1 VSVAL
6 VTDSTAYLSP
16 AVVDVHG
23 ISVVPL
29 HVIIAGQEHSEG
41 VDVTADEVAA
51 ALRSFAPVSTSRPS
65 PSAFLRAYEA
75 AAAAGAE
82 AIVSVHIS
90 ADMSSTID
98 SARLAAEQSP
108 VPVTVVD
115 SRSMGMAMG
124 YAVLSAC
131 DAARAG
137 ASAAEVAEVARRR
150 AEGAT
155 VVFYVDTLEH
165 LRRGGRIGAAAAL
178 LGSALAIKPILALA
192 DGRIQPLERV
202 RTSVRALSR
211 IEELAVSAAEAAPD
225 GFDIAV
231 HHLDSRSRADDL
243 AARLRERLGDRLSAP
258 PAEQQAGLHAGLQA
272 GGDPGLRVDE
282 QAGLQVGQQAGLDV
296 DEQAGLQVGQQA
308 GRQAGQHLGRPAGQ
322 QVGEEGARSGELS
335 GGALGGPAQ
344 GGDSGGQPGG
354 GAEGGP
360 SEGAG
365 ELVVVELG
373 AVVGAHVGPGTLAV
387 VVSPRLGV

>member
-1 VSVAL
+1 MSVAL
-6 VTDSTAYLSP
+6 VTDSTAYLSR
-16 AVVDVHG
+16 AVVDLYG

-29 HVIIAGQEHSEG
+29 HVIIAGEEYSEG
-41 VDVTADEVAA
+41 VDVTSAEVAA
-51 ALRSFAPVSTSRPS
+51 ALRAFAPVSTSRPS

-75 AAAAGAE
+75 AAAGGAE

-124 YAVLSAC
+124 YAVLSAS

-137 ASAAEVAEVARRR
+137 APAAEVAEVARRR
-150 AEGAT
+150 AAAAT

-165 LRRGGRIGAAAAL
+165 LRRGGRIGAASAL

-192 DGRIQPLERV
+192 DGQIRPLERV

-211 IEELAVSAAEAAPD
+211 IEELAVAAAESAPA
-225 GFDIAV
+225 GVDIAV
-231 HHLDSRSRADDL
+231 HHLDSQARADQL
-243 AARLRERLGDRLSAP
+243 
-258 PAEQQAGLHAGLQA
+258 
-272 GGDPGLRVDE
+272 
-282 QAGLQVGQQAGLDV
+282 
-296 DEQAGLQVGQQA
+296 A
-308 GRQAGQHLGRPAGQ
+308 GRLVQRLHLRMEAGVRDGSGGRSDDD
-322 QVGEEGARSGELS
+322 GAS
-335 GGALGGPAQ
+335 GGAIGAASRRQSGAAAGQETGAASAPGPGVASAQ
-344 GGDSGGQPGG
+344 GPDVASSQEVEESSDHRP
-354 GAEGGP
+354 
-360 SEGAG
+360 G

-387 VVSPRLGV
+387 VVSPRLGE